1 VAEKHARGCVLVV
14 GATSAIGRAV
24 ARRWAAAG
32 NDLVLAARDLEEL
45 RIEAGNIS
53 MRSTVKVE
61 TARFDALDFG
71 SHGEMF
77 AAAER
82 LAGGLDVI
90 VVCHGYMVPQAEA
103 ARDPE
108 ESRRVIDVN
117 FTSAVS
123 VLNRAADYFEGRKRG
138 LIVAITSVAGDR
150 GRQSNYIYG
159 SAKAGLQTY
168 LQGLRHC
175 LAKSK
180 VKVVD
185 VRPGFVD
192 TGMTWGLPGVFLAAS
207 PERVA
212 RDVFRA
218 ARRGRSV
225 VYTPWFWRWIMAI
238 IRRVPQFVFHRT
250 KL

>member
-1 VAEKHARGCVLVV
+1 VV

-32 NDLVLAARDLEEL
+32 HDLVLVARDLEEL
-45 RIEAGNIS
+45 RIEASDAALRFGV
-53 MRSTVKVE
+53 RVE
-61 TARFDALDFG
+61 ILRFDALDF
-71 SHGEMF
+71 SSQGEMF
-77 AAAER
+77 DSAAARFE
-82 LAGGLDVI
+82 GGLGAV

-108 ESRRVIDVN
+108 EARKVIDVN
-117 FTSAVS
+117 FASAVS

-138 LIVAITSVAGDR
+138 VIVAITSVAGDR

-168 LQGLRHC
+168 LQGLRHR

-192 TGMTWGLPGVFLAAS
+192 TGMTWGQPGVFLAAS